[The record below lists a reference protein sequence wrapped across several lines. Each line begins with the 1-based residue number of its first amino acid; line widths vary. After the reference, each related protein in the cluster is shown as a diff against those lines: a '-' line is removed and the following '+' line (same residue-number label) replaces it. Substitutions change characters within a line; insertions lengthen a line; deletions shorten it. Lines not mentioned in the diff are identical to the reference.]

1 MFPSLRR
8 ALVGAAALA
17 LSLSSF
23 AVDTANAYPDQ
34 PIKIIVTFPPGGSA
48 DIVIRALQPVLS
60 ETLRQ
65 TIIIENKSGAG
76 GNIGIGA
83 VAKSAPDGYTLGVAA
98 AGVLTVNPH
107 LNPAAMPF
115 DPLKD
120 LVPVTMLAE
129 IPFVLVASQQSA
141 ITSVAD
147 VIAKAKAEPQGLSIG
162 HGGNGT
168 AMHLTSAL
176 FNQKAGVGI
185 QLIAYRGTAPA
196 SVDVLAGHIPLAVL
210 DIPASKQLII
220 DGKLK
225 ALGVSAAKR
234 VVFLP
239 DVPPLAE
246 QGLSEFELV
255 GWFGLVAPAGTSPE
269 IVNTLNAAF
278 VKALSDPAAIEKIRV
293 LGAEPAPTSPEAFA
307 KFIRSESAKWGKL
320 IAETG
325 IKANSSAGHFR
336 KRLSAFDPDQCDG
349 PFASRSW
356 RAKGLSVAHSESLSH
371 TETRLNRPV
380 RPILRDADGRLP
392 HESEFLKQ
400 LGIRVREMRA
410 LRGMSRR
417 ELARLSGLS
426 ERFVAQIEAG
436 KGNVSIVRLLRIAMV
451 FRGDGPAA

>member
-8 ALVGAAALA
+8 ALVGAAAFA

-23 AVDTANAYPDQ
+23 AVDLANAYPDQ

-48 DIVIRALQPVLS
+48 DIVIRALQPVVS

-65 TIIIENKSGAG
+65 TIIIENKAGAG

-83 VAKSAPDGYTLGVAA
+83 VAQAAPDGYTLGVAA

-107 LNPAAMPF
+107 LNRAAMAF

-120 LVPVTMLAE
+120 LAPVTMLAE
-129 IPFVLVASQQSA
+129 IPFVLVASQQSGINSVKNL
-141 ITSVAD
+141 IT
-147 VIAKAKAEPQGLSIG
+147 KAKAEPQGLSIG

-210 DIPASKQLII
+210 DIPASKQLIN

-234 VVFLP
+234 VAFLP
-239 DVPPLAE
+239 DVPTLAE
-246 QGLSEFELV
+246 QGLSAFESV
-255 GWFGLVAPAGTSPE
+255 GWFGVVAPAGTPSE
-269 IVNTLNAAF
+269 IIATLNAAF

-293 LGAEPAPTSPEAFA
+293 LGAEPAPSSPEAFA
-307 KFIRSESAKWGKL
+307 KFIQSESTKWGKL
-320 IAETG
+320 IAEAG
-325 IKANSSAGHFR
+325 IKA
-336 KRLSAFDPDQCDG
+336 
-349 PFASRSW
+349 
-356 RAKGLSVAHSESLSH
+356 E
-371 TETRLNRPV
+371 
-380 RPILRDADGRLP
+380 
-392 HESEFLKQ
+392 
-400 LGIRVREMRA
+400 
-410 LRGMSRR
+410 
-417 ELARLSGLS
+417 
-426 ERFVAQIEAG
+426 
-436 KGNVSIVRLLRIAMV
+436 
-451 FRGDGPAA
+451 

>member
-1 MFPSLRR
+1 MR
-8 ALVGAAALA
+8 
-17 LSLSSF
+17 
-23 AVDTANAYPDQ
+23 
-34 PIKIIVTFPPGGSA
+34 
-48 DIVIRALQPVLS
+48 LQPVLS

-120 LVPVTMLAE
+120 LAPVTMLAE

-246 QGLSEFELV
+246 QGLSEFESV
-255 GWFGLVAPAGTSPE
+255 GWFGLVAPAGTPPE
-269 IVNTLNAAF
+269 IVDTLNAAF

-307 KFIRSESAKWGKL
+307 KFIRSESEKWGKL

-325 IKANSSAGHFR
+325 IK
-336 KRLSAFDPDQCDG
+336 
-349 PFASRSW
+349 
-356 RAKGLSVAHSESLSH
+356 SE
-371 TETRLNRPV
+371 
-380 RPILRDADGRLP
+380 
-392 HESEFLKQ
+392 
-400 LGIRVREMRA
+400 
-410 LRGMSRR
+410 
-417 ELARLSGLS
+417 
-426 ERFVAQIEAG
+426 
-436 KGNVSIVRLLRIAMV
+436 
-451 FRGDGPAA
+451 

>member
-1 MFPSLRR
+1 MFPSLTFPPLRR

-17 LSLSSF
+17 LSSF

-34 PIKIIVTFPPGGSA
+34 PIKIVVTFPPGGSA
-48 DIVIRALQPVLS
+48 DIVIRALQPVVS

-65 TIIIENKSGAG
+65 TIIIENKAGAG

-129 IPFVLVASQQSA
+129 IPFVLVASQQSG
-141 ITSVAD
+141 ITSVKEL
-147 VIAKAKAEPQGLSIG
+147 IAKAKAEPQGLSIG

-176 FNQKAGVGI
+176 FNQKAGVGV

-210 DIPASKQLII
+210 DIPASKQLIN

-234 VVFLP
+234 VTFLP

-246 QGLSEFELV
+246 QGLREFESV

-269 IVNTLNAAF
+269 IVSTLNAAF

-293 LGAEPAPTSPEAFA
+293 LGAEPTPTSPEAFA
-307 KFIRSESAKWGKL
+307 KFIRSESEKWGKL

-325 IKANSSAGHFR
+325 IKA
-336 KRLSAFDPDQCDG
+336 
-349 PFASRSW
+349 
-356 RAKGLSVAHSESLSH
+356 E
-371 TETRLNRPV
+371 
-380 RPILRDADGRLP
+380 
-392 HESEFLKQ
+392 
-400 LGIRVREMRA
+400 
-410 LRGMSRR
+410 
-417 ELARLSGLS
+417 
-426 ERFVAQIEAG
+426 
-436 KGNVSIVRLLRIAMV
+436 
-451 FRGDGPAA
+451 

>member
-1 MFPSLRR
+1 MFPSFRH
-8 ALVGAAALA
+8 AVVGAAAIA

-23 AVDTANAYPDQ
+23 SMHPANAYPDQ
-34 PIKIIVTFPPGGSA
+34 PIKIVVTFPPGGSA
-48 DIVIRALQPVLS
+48 DIVIRALQPSLS
-60 ETLRQ
+60 ETLGQ

-83 VAKSAPDGYTLGVAA
+83 VAKSPPDGYTLGVAA

-120 LVPVTMLAE
+120 LAPVSMLAE

-141 ITSVAD
+141 ITSVKD
-147 VIAKAKAEPQGLSIG
+147 VIAKAKADPQSLSIG

-176 FNQKAGVGI
+176 INQKANTKI

-196 SVDVLAGHIPLAVL
+196 SVDVLAGHIQLAVL

-239 DVPPLAE
+239 DVAPLADE
-246 QGLSEFELV
+246 GLTEFESV
-255 GWFGLVAPAGTSPE
+255 GWFGLVAPAGTAPE
-269 IVNTLNAAF
+269 IVEKLNAAF

-293 LGAEPAPTSPEAFA
+293 LGAEPAPSTPEAFA
-307 KFIRSESAKWGKL
+307 NFIRSESEKWGKL
-320 IAETG
+320 INEAG
-325 IKANSSAGHFR
+325 IKA
-336 KRLSAFDPDQCDG
+336 
-349 PFASRSW
+349 
-356 RAKGLSVAHSESLSH
+356 E
-371 TETRLNRPV
+371 
-380 RPILRDADGRLP
+380 
-392 HESEFLKQ
+392 
-400 LGIRVREMRA
+400 
-410 LRGMSRR
+410 
-417 ELARLSGLS
+417 
-426 ERFVAQIEAG
+426 
-436 KGNVSIVRLLRIAMV
+436 
-451 FRGDGPAA
+451 

>member
-34 PIKIIVTFPPGGSA
+34 PIKIVVTFPPGGSA
-48 DIVIRALQPVLS
+48 DIVIRALQPLVS

-65 TIIIENKSGAG
+65 TIIIENKAGAG

-120 LVPVTMLAE
+120 LAPVTMLAE
-129 IPFVLVASQQSA
+129 IPFVLVASQQSG
-141 ITSVAD
+141 INSVAD

-176 FNQKAGVGI
+176 FNQKAGVGV
-185 QLIAYRGTAPA
+185 QLISYRGTAPA

-210 DIPASKQLII
+210 DIPASKQLIN

-234 VVFLP
+234 VTFLP
-239 DVPPLAE
+239 DVPPLAD
-246 QGLSEFELV
+246 QGLSEFESV

-269 IVNTLNAAF
+269 IVDTLNAAF

-307 KFIRSESAKWGKL
+307 KFIRSESEKWGKL

-325 IKANSSAGHFR
+325 IK
-336 KRLSAFDPDQCDG
+336 
-349 PFASRSW
+349 
-356 RAKGLSVAHSESLSH
+356 SE
-371 TETRLNRPV
+371 
-380 RPILRDADGRLP
+380 
-392 HESEFLKQ
+392 
-400 LGIRVREMRA
+400 
-410 LRGMSRR
+410 
-417 ELARLSGLS
+417 
-426 ERFVAQIEAG
+426 
-436 KGNVSIVRLLRIAMV
+436 
-451 FRGDGPAA
+451 